1 MKKTCLIF
9 LVALLPLIAA
19 TPARA
24 DLIIQNL
31 SISVLAH
38 VEGIPADTSNT
49 IFTGSPF
56 ILTATAVTPVHQAL
70 ATQGTNGYF
79 WNQAISTGQTSI
91 EGPIAA
97 TGFHLVV
104 GADAPNTP
112 VVVDTY
118 FFGAQAAGT
127 AYYGQGD
134 MRINIGQ
141 IISTR
146 FNNDTLTKVW
156 GFTDRVALNDNGTP
170 GWSRTRVSQFDTLG
184 VGLPT
189 ETLTATNYVNSF
201 TESLSL
207 ELDPF
212 HCLLDFGLL
221 QPGETFTLDYESFA
235 NMEGGLTLPFGDAR
249 GVAKVV
255 DPFSLGGSQP
265 PQIALQGLTL
275 PSFSGGSAPEPG
287 TLALLTPG
295 ALLLVGALARRR
307 RTV

>member
-1 MKKTCLIF
+1 MEITRLTL

-24 DLIIQNL
+24 DLIIQDL

-38 VEGIPADTSNT
+38 VEGIPTDTSST
-49 IFTGSPF
+49 IFTGSPS

-91 EGPIAA
+91 EGPIAS
-97 TGFHLVV
+97 TRFSLVV

-134 MRINIGQ
+134 MRIDIGQ
-141 IISTR
+141 KIRTR
-146 FNNDTLTKVW
+146 FNSNQLTEVW
-156 GFTDRVALNDNGTP
+156 GFQDTVALNSNGTP

-212 HCLLDFGLL
+212 HCLLDFGVL

-235 NMEGGLTLPFGDAR
+235 GMEGGLTLPFGDA
-249 GVAKVV
+249 GAVAKVV
-255 DPFSLGGSQP
+255 DPFSLGGSPP

-275 PSFSGGSAPEPG
+275 PSFAAAPEPG
-287 TLALLTPG
+287 TLALL
-295 ALLLVGALARRR
+295 LLGGTLVLVRRR
-307 RTV
+307 RA